1 MRRKAPILKPWKT
14 NFEAQN
20 QIQVITKY
28 TLPKRTRLKH
38 EQLTW
43 SYFTERERARVSGFR
58 RRRLLLLDRL
68 GFRVYER
75 ER

>member
-43 SYFTERERARVSGFR
+43 SYFTERERERVR
-58 RRRLLLLDRL
+58 
-68 GFRVYER
+68 ER
-75 ER
+75 ERERERERDRV